1 MRCLIHSK
9 RNVEERLNT
18 LPARER
24 NIIIQDIFGKVEGTH
39 KYEGLVLAANTGIFT
54 VLTES
59 IKDKWDSIEL
69 PNLPASIEEPSFHS
83 WFVTNITPYMGKH
96 MITNIRERNG
106 LSCDFST
113 NQSESLNA
121 KLRRTTNY
129 RANELELF
137 LRIVKDVYDTQEEGN
152 RQTFI
157 GEGGFEMSDFVRN
170 FSKGESYYLLTT
182 EQRKSLENSFYKTS
196 ISHSQNQLEKKDSC
210 FSIPGIEKSNS
221 DNIIHKADSIIDN
234 DGVVPFTAQLG
245 SYHVINL
252 QGGRPHFVE

>member
-24 NIIIQDIFGKVEGTH
+24 NIIIQDIFGEVEGTH
-39 KYEGLVLAANTGIFT
+39 NYEGLVLAADTGIFI

-59 IKDKWDSIEL
+59 IKDKWNSIEL
-69 PNLPASIEEPSFHS
+69 PSLPASIEESSFRS
-83 WFVTNITPYMGKH
+83 WFVKNIAPYMRKH

-121 KLRRTTNY
+121 KFSRKTNN

-137 LRIVKDVYDTQEEGN
+137 LRIVKDVYDTQEEKN
-152 RQTFI
+152 RQAFI
-157 GEGGFEMSDFVRN
+157 GEGDFEMSEFFRN

-182 EQRKSLENSFYKTS
+182 EQRKSLETSFYKTS
-196 ISHSQNQLEKKDSC
+196 ISDSQNQQPKDSC
-210 FSIPGIEKSNS
+210 FSISGIANSRS

-234 DGVVPFTAQLG
+234 DVVVPFTAQLG

-252 QGGRPHFVE
+252 QGGRSHFVE

>member
-1 MRCLIHSK
+1 MRYLIHSK

-24 NIIIQDIFGKVEGTH
+24 NIIIQDIFEKVEGTH
-39 KYEGLVLAANTGIFT
+39 KYEGLVLAADTDIFT

-59 IKDKWDSIEL
+59 IKDTWNSIEL
-69 PNLPASIEEPSFHS
+69 PNLPASIEEPSFRS
-83 WFVTNITPYMGKH
+83 WFVKNIAPYMGKH

-121 KLRRTTNY
+121 KFRRKTNY
-129 RANELELF
+129 RSNELELF
-137 LRIVKDVYDTQEEGN
+137 LRIVKDVYDTQEEEN
-152 RQTFI
+152 RQAFI
-157 GEGGFEMSDFVRN
+157 GEGDFEMSDFFRN

-196 ISHSQNQLEKKDSC
+196 ISDSQNQPL
-210 FSIPGIEKSNS
+210 
-221 DNIIHKADSIIDN
+221 
-234 DGVVPFTAQLG
+234 
-245 SYHVINL
+245 
-252 QGGRPHFVE
+252 R